1 MEQLNLEF
9 NICIIEVSEGE
20 QRGKVD
26 EKYFNNNGWK
36 FSKFGEN
43 YKPTDSRNSVNP
55 KHKKHEGNYMK
66 AHFNQNAER
75 EKS

>member
-1 MEQLNLEF
+1 MD
-9 NICIIEVSEGE
+9 
-20 QRGKVD
+20 K
-26 EKYFNNNGWK
+26 KYFNNNGWK

-55 KHKKHEGNYMK
+55 KHKKREGNYMK